1 MDNIFDEI
9 ENERN
14 KQDAQWGGPEHD
26 DTHSTF
32 EFRLQIDRQA
42 GFIQHNPQSVADDRQ
57 RLIKIAALAF
67 AAVQSIDRKNPQ
79 IVLNDKKE

>member
-9 ENERN
+9 ETERH
-14 KQDAQWGGPEHD
+14 KQDAEWGGPEHD

-42 GFIQHNPQSVADDRQ
+42 GFIQNNPKSVADDRQ
-57 RLIKIAALAF
+57 RLIKIAALAV
-67 AAVQSIDRKNPQ
+67 AGIESIDRKNQ
-79 IVLNDKKE
+79 F